1 MDDKAITDNAK
12 IVWLVDIGYVTM
24 ASKGRGKVDYLEAK
38 RFLEKKYNLP
48 CSPFLFNG
56 IDNRYGIEV
65 GLKQFYYTM
74 ERSGFAVKLFEM
86 EGGVQKQVDVAIA
99 AHIVYFLLKGCT
111 TVLSSGDRDFVP
123 ALELGRSESG
133 KVVLLTYN
141 FGVHNDLSDLS
152 SEHLYFE
159 DFPQILRKESKYF

>member
-1 MDDKAITDNAK
+1 MDKKATPHNEK

-24 ASKGRGKVDYLEAK
+24 ASKGRGKVDYLEAR

-48 CSPFLFNG
+48 CSPILFNG
-56 IDNRYGIEV
+56 IDSRYGIDL

-74 ERSGFAVKLFEM
+74 ERSGFTVKLFDM
-86 EGGVQKQVDVAIA
+86 EGGIQKQVDVAIA
-99 AHIVYFLLKGCT
+99 SHLVYFLMKGCT

-123 ALELGRSESG
+123 ALELGGSESG
-133 KVVLLTYN
+133 KIILLTYD
-141 FGVHNDLSDLS
+141 FGVHKDLSALS

-159 DFPQILRKESKYF
+159 NFPQILRK